1 MRKFSL
7 VSAMLALV
15 LAFGLAFMS
24 CDDGSGTT
32 GGNQGGTQGGGG
44 NTSTLQWPTGFVGQ
58 WSSGNANG
66 WPGGMLVTISNRP
79 YFSTTNPHLY
89 VETSSYYL
97 PVAAFYLLAIDGKK
111 ITVRCTAANGS
122 NSSGAS
128 TWGGAAV
135 VGRSYILCTD
145 YTISGS
151 TITLI
156 GGNVPC
162 AGYADYEGY
171 VSILTTLTK

>member
-1 MRKFSL
+1 MKRFSL

-32 GGNQGGTQGGGG
+32 GGNQGGGG
-44 NTSTLQWPTGFVGQ
+44 NTSTLQWPTEFVGQ
-58 WSSGNANG
+58 WNSKLDNG
-66 WPGGMLVTISNRP
+66 YPGFRVIIANRP

-89 VETSSYYL
+89 IEGGTQYL

-111 ITVRCTAANGS
+111 ITVRCTVANGS
-122 NSSGAS
+122 NNSGAS
-128 TWGGAAV
+128 TWRGAIV

-145 YTISGS
+145 YTISDS

-162 AGYADYEGY
+162 AGFADYESY